1 MALDRRTK
9 NWINKLKAIFPS
21 DVYDINNFCIVAELP
36 VFPLTRTKSVQ
47 SPASVLRNRKQDQ
60 KDIEKEFDLMGAPL
74 TQGSS
79 STNIQTKN
87 ESVSEFRSPDSER
100 VSAAPC

>member
-1 MALDRRTK
+1 MNL
-9 NWINKLKAIFPS
+9 NKLKAIFLS
-21 DVYDINNFCIVAELP
+21 DVYDINNCCLVANELP

-74 TQGSS
+74 AKGSGS
-79 STNIQTKN
+79 RDIQTRN
-87 ESVSEFRSPDSER
+87 GSVSEFESPDSER
-100 VSAAPC
+100 VSAAPRWINAE